1 MGSQSPNT
9 DMRKINRSAML
20 RLVAKHGQ
28 ISRNKLCEY
37 MGLTGAGISRISR
50 DLIDT
55 GMLLETAQE
64 GVSKGA
70 GRRGSD
76 LSLNPDGAYVL
87 GITITANRKSVTLV
101 NFIFSFL
108 LLWEQRHPNKH
119 ATTRT
124 PDSN

>member
-1 MGSQSPNT
+1 
-9 DMRKINRSAML
+9 
-20 RLVAKHGQ
+20 
-28 ISRNKLCEY
+28 

-50 DLIDT
+50 DLIDS

-64 GVSKGA
+64 SVSKGA

-101 NFIFSFL
+101 NCTQQVLGQWDCDAMDVCHS
-108 LLWEQRHPNKH
+108 
-119 ATTRT
+119 
-124 PDSN
+124 